1 MLEQRQNVGRLY
13 HQQLGLR
20 LDKETLSSDK
30 VAETVNRI
38 DSGNYRSNVK
48 KLQKM
53 FKLNYRSNVKKLQK
67 MFKLAGGGDRDVELI
82 EFYGEEG
89 YYHLIPAFAKYQWSW
104 VQYYNADV
112 WVLFVGGLGLVTFLV
127 FKILSYCLQRL
138 SLETTKRKKTIVFFF
153 SASFATE
160 HRKHLEYTSKSQYG

>member
-38 DSGNYRSNVK
+38 DSG
-48 KLQKM
+48 
-53 FKLNYRSNVKKLQK
+53 NYRSNVKKLQK